1 MAARSSVVEITAA
14 FDFNEAV
21 SLEEL
26 MLVQHE
32 GGESGHSITS
42 DMMRMLLL
50 EARCVCVQG
59 RQEKIKESLAFNAF
73 VLHSRNKC
81 SDVFSRVANRRT
93 SCSQIN
99 RKRPPAFPS
108 PFQTNLVFLAY
119 RYFIA
124 VCVRLSQ

>member
-1 MAARSSVVEITAA
+1 VVEITAA

-59 RQEKIKESLAFNAF
+59 RQGENQRIPGVQRF
-73 VLHSRNKC
+73 C
-81 SDVFSRVANRRT
+81 SSFS
-93 SCSQIN
+93 
-99 RKRPPAFPS
+99 K
-108 PFQTNLVFLAY
+108 
-119 RYFIA
+119 
-124 VCVRLSQ
+124 

>member
-42 DMMRMLLL
+42 DMMRWL
-50 EARCVCVQG
+50 
-59 RQEKIKESLAFNAF
+59 
-73 VLHSRNKC
+73 
-81 SDVFSRVANRRT
+81 
-93 SCSQIN
+93 
-99 RKRPPAFPS
+99 
-108 PFQTNLVFLAY
+108 
-119 RYFIA
+119 
-124 VCVRLSQ
+124 